1 VAAKLS
7 GHFSEQA
14 TEEHLDAIL
23 AKTETGGMTGL
34 EDTIKQYFNG
44 IDPIPLTKLIKDY
57 KSAHFPVAYY
67 IGDWLILP
75 LPNDDEIDE
84 DDLPPAMAAL
94 AKLQAHGAPLK
105 SVAIFGMKEK
115 KRVVKGPDGKGIK
128 DKEGDPIEE
137 KYIAPSALGITTT
150 STAATCGLSSALEDL
165 AKKASGPDYFLG
177 RNIAIACLKHAMSVE
192 KPGAAPRTYE
202 SEIYGSPPFSKGDIH
217 DSHGR
222 LIAPARYRPE
232 KALGLFKEAL
242 KGCTYLADSK
252 LLEKL
257 QENAKK

>member
-7 GHFSEQA
+7 GHFSEQ
-14 TEEHLDAIL
+14 TKEEHLEAIL
-23 AKTETGGMTGL
+23 AKTQTGGMTGL

-75 LPNDDEIDE
+75 LPTDDEIDE

-94 AKLQAHGAPLK
+94 AKLQAQGAPLK
-105 SVAIFGMKEK
+105 SVAVFGVAERD
-115 KRVVKGPDGKGIK
+115 RVVKGPDGKTLK
-128 DKEGDPIEE
+128 DEHGKSVNETITVPC
-137 KYIAPSALGITTT
+137 ALGITTSPT
-150 STAATCGLSSALEDL
+150 TDMCALSRALEDL
-165 AKKASGPDYFLG
+165 AKKASGTDYFLG

-192 KPGAAPRTYE
+192 KPGAAPRAYE

-242 KGCTYLADSK
+242 KGCTYLTDSK
-252 LLEKL
+252 LVEKL
-257 QENAKK
+257 KENAKN